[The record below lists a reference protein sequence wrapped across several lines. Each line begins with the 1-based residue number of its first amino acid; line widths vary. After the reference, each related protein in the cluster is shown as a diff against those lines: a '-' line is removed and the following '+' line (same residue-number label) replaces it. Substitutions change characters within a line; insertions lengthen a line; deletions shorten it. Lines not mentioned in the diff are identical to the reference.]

1 MWQDGQGQIV
11 TTMVYSVRYYYGASW
26 GQVKVVCVV
35 GVLIA
40 RVTYNVLIIFYYVV
54 FYDTSAYIKRIIFDG
69 ILGTR
74 KHQS

>member
-1 MWQDGQGQIV
+1 M
-11 TTMVYSVRYYYGASW
+11 
-26 GQVKVVCVV
+26 VCVV

-74 KHQS
+74 KH